1 MSDQHPSPDGPEDLA
16 VLDQELAAFSHTS
29 LLALL
34 RAALDSPG
42 CARFHDPLRLAWART
57 VAGPEREGRAAA
69 AGDLV
74 AILRAAG
81 KAGAGLAVM
90 TDSLPNDV
98 ADGVRFDLGGI
109 RYLVHPG
116 ELNHPLIVLRALR
129 DAADALD
136 DHLVKACRFGIGDVL
151 ELALRHADHAILHL
165 APSWPPAAEEDTNPG
180 EIRYVVADA
189 EVTAA
194 AGLGTDHLPTAG
206 SGGTERTASALA
218 YLTRDLGELP
228 LTYGPGAPSL
238 GHTLL
243 VTTGDTT
250 HPVPASTAL
259 EAAVAAAADLLQA
272 HPAPLEA
279 QARLRRRTVARLA
292 TLLGLDHGRDEP
304 REVCRISVPSHR
316 LEIAVI
322 ATLHDDLAGLVERAR
337 AELASIP
344 PGVGRLVVY
353 TAGPR
358 FLGPE
363 KIADTLYV
371 HIDELTEI
379 LSAAGG
385 DLASVAL
392 WVLEIT
398 EHPGVDA
405 VAYYDVLDA
414 WTAWHANATL
424 LPPGPHREGIVVVRP
439 YGRDISWERAAVWAQ
454 IDDNLAAVGLPP
466 AIDWAASRLAEA
478 TVGEGLW
485 ADLAQDFGGHRVRAC
500 VSSHPPVVVLATVN
514 PDERALLD
522 ERTFTGIAD
531 GIRGTLAA
539 HPGLAQQFTLLGERP
554 IRLHLREAI
563 EAHQPPAE
571 DLPDPSADLL
581 PLLISMDEDAARID
595 IVLDPPFLARF
606 TDDGHHI
613 FGRLLHYTSSRVR
626 SAFGAELVLGAT
638 EFAEAWDSALPVI
651 AWFGG
656 DPYAPSPAPHQTL
669 GSLTAHVRAR
679 ALRVAADAVR
689 AAGIPVGTFTG
700 REAMGPAGQ
709 LLHALEQAVA
719 DQVRSLHPNLL
730 PVLVRYLNAAL
741 SDRAHGRQEAITGI
755 ARTADLLWQETARQR
770 ETEGGIVTN
779 TLLLLIQQALNTPPA
794 GDAPADHIAIADL
807 AALAEL
813 LLHAALVAIPAS
825 RRLHSVT
832 FTVHESGIFTFN
844 STTPDAPSAG
854 DLGGAAEDTG
864 FDPTAFRHAQEQA
877 WLARARAAEPQP
889 LSLDQLFTGRNPV
902 NFTALDPAAGSSL
915 SRADHE
921 LTAGWG
927 CGLDAL
933 AAVLATAADWA
944 TRADGTA
951 FTTRE
956 ELAHEAAT
964 WSRLPENQIQAA
976 IDRLVLDPGNATW
989 EGDHAYAEVERRIR
1003 PTTHPLIA
1011 HRNGILIAPWLVHTA
1026 RHLYA
1031 TALADSRLPRPDVPP
1046 KAAQLL
1052 DMHRQQ
1058 QNNQLE
1064 KDLTAA
1070 AEQAGLAYRAN
1081 FDRDPAARAGIP
1093 GLIGE
1098 LDLLVA
1104 DAERGRLW
1112 VIEAKNPH
1120 RAISTHHRQAHL
1132 KKFGEYRAK
1141 LLAKTATIDQ
1151 HAEAAARA
1159 CGVDTARDWTVIPL
1173 FVTPDVNPAAF
1184 ISDPVVP
1191 FTSITTLATILTA
1204 SDAPA
1209 VGWNTANV
1217 AD

>member
-1 MSDQHPSPDGPEDLA
+1 MSDHHPSPDGTEGIA
-16 VLDQELAAFSHTS
+16 VLDQELAAFSRTS

-34 RAALDSPG
+34 RAALESPG
-42 CARFHDPLRLAWART
+42 CARFHDPLRLAWTRA
-57 VAGPEREGRAAA
+57 VAGPEHKGRTAA
-69 AGDLV
+69 AGDLL
-74 AILRAAG
+74 AILQAAG
-81 KAGAGLAVM
+81 AAGSDLAIM
-90 TDSLPNDV
+90 TDRLPNDV
-98 ADGVRFDLGGI
+98 RDRVRFDLGDTL
-109 RYLVHPG
+109 YLVHPG
-116 ELNHPLIVLRALR
+116 ELSHPLMVLRALE

-136 DHLVKACRFGIGDVL
+136 DHLVKVCRFGIGDVL
-151 ELALRHADHAILHL
+151 ELALRHTDHAILHL
-165 APSWPPAAEEDTNPG
+165 APSWPPAAEEDIDPG
-180 EIRYVVADA
+180 EIQCVITDA
-189 EVTAA
+189 EVAAA
-194 AGLGTDHLPTAG
+194 AGLDTDHLHAVG
-206 SGGTERTASALA
+206 SRGPERTAAALA
-218 YLTRDLGELP
+218 YLTRHLDERP
-228 LTYGPGAPSL
+228 LIHGPGAPVL
-238 GHTLL
+238 GPTLL
-243 VTTGDTT
+243 VATGDTT

-259 EAAVAAAADLLQA
+259 EAAVAAAADLLQT
-272 HPAPLEA
+272 HPVPPEA
-279 QARLRRRTVARLA
+279 QARLRRRTVARLV
-292 TLLGLDHGRDEP
+292 TLLGLEYGAEEP
-304 REVCRISVPSHR
+304 GEASRISIPSHR
-316 LEIAVI
+316 LEIAVV
-322 ATLHDDLAGLVERAR
+322 ATLHDDLAELAETAR
-337 AELASIP
+337 AELSAVP

-363 KIADTLYV
+363 KIVDTLYV

-385 DLASVAL
+385 DLTTVAL

-405 VAYYDVLDA
+405 VAYYDALDA
-414 WTAWHANATL
+414 WTAWHASATL
-424 LPPGPHREGIVVVRP
+424 LPPGPQREGIVVVGP
-439 YGRDISWERAAVWAQ
+439 SGRDVSWARAAVWAQ
-454 IDDNLAAVGLPP
+454 IDDTLAAAGLPP
-466 AIDWAASRLAEA
+466 AIGWAASRLTKAA
-478 TVGEGLW
+478 VGEGLW
-485 ADLAQDFGGHRVRAC
+485 ADLAQNFGGRRVRAC

-514 PDERALLD
+514 SDEQALLD
-522 ERTFTGIAD
+522 EAAFAGTAD
-531 GIRGTLAA
+531 GIRGSLAA
-539 HPGLAQQFTLLGERP
+539 HPGLAQHFTLPGEHP
-554 IRLHLREAI
+554 IRLHLRETT
-563 EAHQPPAE
+563 EAHQPPE
-571 DLPDPSADLL
+571 DLPAHPDDVL

-613 FGRLLHYTSSRVR
+613 LGRLLHYTSGRVR
-626 SAFGAELVLGAT
+626 SAHGVDPVLGAT
-638 EFAEAWDSALPVI
+638 EFAEAWNSALPVI
-651 AWFGG
+651 AWYGG
-656 DPYAPSPAPHQTL
+656 DPYAPSPAPHQPL
-669 GSLTAHVRAR
+669 GGPSAHARAR

-689 AAGIPVGTFTG
+689 AADILAGTFTG
-700 REAMGPAGQ
+700 GAAMGPAGQ
-709 LLHALEQAVA
+709 LLRALEQALA
-719 DQVRSLHPNLL
+719 DEVRARHPSLL
-730 PVLVRYLNAAL
+730 PGLVRYLNTAL
-741 SDRAHGRQEAITGI
+741 SDRAHGRQEATTGI

-807 AALAEL
+807 VALAEL

-825 RRLHSVT
+825 RRLHPVT
-832 FTVHESGIFTFN
+832 LTVHQSGIFTLD
-844 STTPDAPSAG
+844 SITPDAPSTG
-854 DLGGAAEDTG
+854 DLGGAAGDTG

-877 WLARARAAEPQP
+877 WLSRARVAEPQP
-889 LSLDQLFTGRNPV
+889 LTPDELFTGRIPV
-902 NFTALDPAAGSSL
+902 DFTALDPAAGSSL
-915 SRADHE
+915 SRADRE
-921 LTAGWG
+921 LTARWG

-933 AAVLATAADWA
+933 AAVLAIAADWA
-944 TRADGTA
+944 PRADGTA
-951 FTTRE
+951 LTTRE
-956 ELAHEAAT
+956 ELAHEAAA
-964 WSRLPENQIQAA
+964 WSRLPQSQTQAA
-976 IDRLVLDPGNATW
+976 VERLVLGPGNATW
-989 EGDHAYAEVERRIR
+989 GGDHAYAEVERRIR

-1011 HRNGILIAPWLVHTA
+1011 HDDGILIAPWLVHTA

-1064 KDLTAA
+1064 KDLKAA

-1132 KKFGEYRAK
+1132 KKFGEYRDK

-1151 HAEAAARA
+1151 HAAAAARA

-1191 FTSITTLATILTA
+1191 FTSITTLTAILTA